1 MADRMNGP
9 GAATTAAG
17 GGSGRGVEAGLVPR
31 KVTGGSVGETV
42 RGLELRGLDAS
53 AARNLAALAFGVRPA
68 RSGWTV
74 AEIEHLRFLRSIV
87 REGGLEP

>member
-1 MADRMNGP
+1 MADRMNRP
-9 GAATTAAG
+9 GAATAAAR
-17 GGSGRGVEAGLVPR
+17 GGSERRAEAGLVPR
-31 KVTGGSVGETV
+31 NAAGGSVRETV

-74 AEIEHLRFLRSIV
+74 AEIEHLRFLRAIV